1 MDLRKVCKPPFTIP
15 SFLQARCS
23 TLYLLVWFLDTR
35 LKTYCSWSFRITSGS
50 AYGCQEIDTDLAFL
64 AFGKCDSFT
73 GGKGDFALLFK
84 YMHKGA
90 PMATKKKKIATEAAE
105 APMEPVIEYG
115 TTEAEYQ
122 EPVVPE
128 GDWREGFEKEY
139 GWIAPNNVIGFY
151 RAILQELYRM
161 RVGK

>member
-1 MDLRKVCKPPFTIP
+1 
-15 SFLQARCS
+15 
-23 TLYLLVWFLDTR
+23 
-35 LKTYCSWSFRITSGS
+35 
-50 AYGCQEIDTDLAFL
+50 
-64 AFGKCDSFT
+64 
-73 GGKGDFALLFK
+73 
-84 YMHKGA
+84 
-90 PMATKKKKIATEAAE
+90 MASKKKKIANEAAE
-105 APMEPVIEYG
+105 APMEPVIESG

-139 GWIAPNNVIGFY
+139 GWIASNNVIGFY